1 MTKILIAHCDL
12 ETLEGIEEAERL
24 VSNGWII
31 TNSTPF
37 SLTLTECKHNNTE
50 YIPYE
55 RDTNVAENYVCLDCG
70 MNLPFPER
78 EDTE

>member
-1 MTKILIAHCDL
+1 MTKC
-12 ETLEGIEEAERL
+12 E
-24 VSNGWII
+24 
-31 TNSTPF
+31 
-37 SLTLTECKHNNTE
+37 HNNTE

-55 RDTNVAENYVCLDCG
+55 IDTNVAENYVCLDCG

>member
-1 MTKILIAHCDL
+1 MTKC
-12 ETLEGIEEAERL
+12 E
-24 VSNGWII
+24 
-31 TNSTPF
+31 
-37 SLTLTECKHNNTE
+37 HNNTE